1 MTRRQSPLEPLPPP
15 PAAARTPYHTA
26 PHAQLFVA
34 TGKARG
40 PWLADVAQQLGLR
53 LPGVFLQGLLVA
65 DVDGT
70 VLYSR
75 CLSGGIVA
83 QCIAMAG
90 QLDVTLTAYCGDRIL
105 CAATDEHTERL
116 LFYREPTPEPIG
128 DLAAHLLL
136 RNGNAESDSGDSTTT
151 TTIDV
156 HKLIF
161 MAPQPVL
168 DAARPGIEA
177 ALAGQASIT
186 TALSGMLEVRRV
198 GAGRGASNAEV

>member
-1 MTRRQSPLEPLPPP
+1 MTRRQSLEPLPPP

-105 CAATDEHTERL
+105 CAATDEHTDRL
-116 LFYREPTPEPIG
+116 LFYREPTPEPVG